1 MASTILYKFRNAST
15 FEALPLPGSAAR
27 LFDIKKAI
35 VTAKK
40 FDQGA
45 MDFNLSIQDATTK
58 QDYLDDSAIIPRG
71 TRLVVQR
78 LPAERGQGILAAIAR
93 SQQGGYQHSSGP
105 TTSNHSV
112 PDGYYTI
119 ESAGRDEEQFVPMN
133 NSTQEKEIAALR
145 AATETAAP
153 ATARPS
159 NFRGA
164 HHVAG
169 SGPPPP
175 RANHQQRQFSARPN
189 ADPEL
194 RQQEIQPKK
203 RTTGIPRTF
212 QSLTGPTE
220 GADGNAVQ
228 PLLQPNAIGF
238 EELVNRAGGQSE
250 NVTGTKKDL
259 EYAIKL
265 TATTIPDYLKCAICH
280 EVVRDAMLVPW
291 DVQGRT
297 TCESCIRNA
306 LTESGFRCPL
316 TQQEGVS
323 PDDLLP
329 NHALRKAAE
338 QFIKDVMVKVQE
350 IDKEAALEEEI
361 VEAESGDAAV
371 KALEADADD
380 GGVVLTRRASVAD
393 KRKKDDDYPFAEVD
407 FGGDVFEVEP
417 IIKPKEVKVEEKVD
431 EVVSSAADAKN
442 VDVVKAEPKDEEK
455 DDDDSPAPKVESS
468 AASEAKGNDMSPPVA
483 VAEKAPEPALSVGF
497 KSSPEN
503 IKSEQGGGGGG
514 LAGKRER
521 RRGPPVG
528 YAMGPAGSTD
538 SHSPRGAAPHGVR
551 FRGDTPRYPS
561 DVGGRGAPRGGGDG
575 YHQHGYRH
583 NSSSSSDP
591 PTQDVSVLAY
601 CGLPTTGLSANNNVC
616 VSF

>member
-1 MASTILYKFRNAST
+1 MASTILYKFRSAST

-45 MDFNLSIQDATTK
+45 MDFNLSIQDANSG
-58 QDYLDDSAIIPRG
+58 QEYMDDGAIIPRG

-78 LPAERGQGILAAIAR
+78 LPANRGQGILAAIAR
-93 SQQGGYQHSSGP
+93 SQHGGYHAGS
-105 TTSNHSV
+105 TSHNHAV

-133 NSTQEKEIAALR
+133 TNQNDEIAALR
-145 AATETAAP
+145 AATDTAAP
-153 ATARPS
+153 PPTGRPT
-159 NFRGA
+159 NFRGNQ
-164 HHVAG
+164 VAG
-169 SGPPPP
+169 SGAPPP
-175 RANHQQRQFSARPN
+175 RNNLQFQSQQRQFNRPN
-189 ADPEL
+189 ADPGL
-194 RQQEIQPKK
+194 REQEMQQQPKK

-212 QSLTGPTE
+212 QSLTAPTDGGD
-220 GADGNAVQ
+220 GAANQ

-250 NVTGTKKDL
+250 NVAGTKKDL
-259 EYAIKL
+259 DYAIKL

-280 EVVRDAMLVPW
+280 DVVRDAMLLPW
-291 DVQGRT
+291 DPEGRT

-316 TQQEGVS
+316 TLQEGVS

-338 QFIKDVMVKVQE
+338 QFIKEVMVKVQE
-350 IDKEAALEEEI
+350 IDKEAAVEEEI
-361 VEAESGDAAV
+361 VEAEGGDAAV

-393 KRKKDDDYPFAEVD
+393 KRKKDDDYPFPEVD

-417 IIKPKEVKVEEKVD
+417 IIKPKEEGANETAA
-431 EVVSSAADAKN
+431 EVVSSSTATVKEEPN
-442 VDVVKAEPKDEEK
+442 QDV
-455 DDDDSPAPKVESS
+455 SPEPKVETSS
-468 AASEAKGNDMSPPVA
+468 SEAGPKPNEVPSIV
-483 VAEKAPEPALSVGF
+483 EKAPEPTTSAP
-497 KSSPEN
+497 KQTSPEASKPDN
-503 IKSEQGGGGGG
+503 G
-514 LAGKRER
+514 GKRER

-528 YAMGPAGSTD
+528 YAMGPAGGSD
-538 SHSPRGAAPHGVR
+538 AHSPRGAAPHGVR
-551 FRGDTPRYPS
+551 FRGDTRYP
-561 DVGGRGAPRGGGDG
+561 DGGPRGGDG
-575 YHQHGYRH
+575 YNRH
-583 NSSSSSDP
+583 LGEAS
-591 PTQDVSVLAY
+591 DVSLNI
-601 CGLPTTGLSANNNVC
+601 LSCTEPVNI
-616 VSF
+616 

>member
-1 MASTILYKFRNAST
+1 LQKIMASTILYKFRSAST

-35 VTAKK
+35 VMAKK

-45 MDFNLSIQDATTK
+45 MDFNLSIQDATTG
-58 QDYLDDSAIIPRG
+58 QEYMDDGAIIPRG

-78 LPAERGQGILAAIAR
+78 LPANRGQGILAAIAR
-93 SQQGGYQHSSGP
+93 SAHGGYHAGLAA
-105 TTSNHSV
+105 TSHAV

-119 ESAGRDEEQFVPMN
+119 EGAGRDEEQFVPMN
-133 NSTQEKEIAALR
+133 SNQNDEIAALR
-145 AATETAAP
+145 AATETFAP
-153 ATARPS
+153 PTGRPS
-159 NFRGA
+159 NFRG
-164 HHVAG
+164 HHIAG

-175 RANHQQRQFSARPN
+175 RTNQFQPQQRQFNRPN
-189 ADPEL
+189 ADPGL
-194 RQQEIQPKK
+194 REQEMLHQPKK

-212 QSLTGPTE
+212 QSLTAPSE
-220 GADGNAVQ
+220 GGDGSGVQ

-250 NVTGTKKDL
+250 NVAGTKKDL
-259 EYAIKL
+259 DYAIKL

-280 EVVRDAMLVPW
+280 EVVRDAMMLPW
-291 DVQGRT
+291 DPEGRT
-297 TCESCIRNA
+297 TCESCIRNS

-338 QFIKDVMVKVQE
+338 QFIKEVMVKVQE

-417 IIKPKEVKVEEKVD
+417 IIKHKEEKAA
-431 EVVSSAADAKN
+431 EVVAVSSSIN
-442 VDVVKAEPKDEEK
+442 VNQGDDVKAEPMLE
-455 DDDDSPAPKVESS
+455 DSPEPEIEKSTPSEPKGHETAPTGTEKV
-468 AASEAKGNDMSPPVA
+468 
-483 VAEKAPEPALSVGF
+483 PEETPSGP
-497 KSSPEN
+497 KSSPEMV
-503 IKSEQGGGGGG
+503 KSENGGS
-514 LAGKRER
+514 AGKRER

-528 YAMGPAGSTD
+528 YAMGP
-538 SHSPRGAAPHGVR
+538 RGGPPHGVR
-551 FRGDTPRYPS
+551 FRGDTRYAET
-561 DVGGRGAPRGGGDG
+561 GRGRGDG
-575 YHQHGYRH
+575 YHGGRH
-583 NSSSSSDP
+583 SE
-591 PTQDVSVLAY
+591 PTDTAVSFY
-601 CGLPTTGLSANNNVC
+601 CQPSQRSANLTRFPNL
-616 VSF
+616 